1 MIPDLTDTILVGL
14 KAIFFL
20 FSVSIEDIYII
31 GSLLGQGN
39 FGAVY
44 CAKNKKDGIEYALK
58 RIPLP
63 FDEQNRSTVQREA
76 NALYKLK
83 HKNIVTCFP
92 PIYTFKEGL
101 GCKYRI

>member
-1 MIPDLTDTILVGL
+1 M
-14 KAIFFL
+14 
-20 FSVSIEDIYII
+20 
-31 GSLLGQGN
+31 LGQGN

>member
-1 MIPDLTDTILVGL
+1 MGL